1 MTSTETRFND
11 CYKDLKTHAQT
22 SVKLKY
28 ISYGQWIYGFQSLAG
43 VFIVAQDYA
52 TTAELAAGLVVR
64 QIEFEAREIYAKQA
78 AFSQTQHFGGLQ

>member
-22 SVKLKY
+22 AVKLKY

-52 TTAELAAGLVVR
+52 TTAELAAALVVR
-64 QIEFEAREIYAKQA
+64 QIEYEARQIYEKQA
-78 AFSQTQHFGGLQ
+78 FAQTQHGGLQ